1 MRNMLKIIYLLLIF
15 CLALSAAVPE
25 SLQQADEASR
35 KALELA
41 TENPE
46 GADEQWQIACKRY
59 ETAIADGTI
68 SNGELYY
75 NLGNAYAQLDDIPHA
90 ILNYRR
96 AQLFLPR
103 DRQLHANLQYVRAKR
118 ADHFA
123 EPETSPVLQTLVFWH
138 YDLSFH
144 SRLWIAVTLSIL
156 FWLAAILLLWCRP
169 TWLKATVAILFVG
182 ALAFGGSAVASI
194 YSLRHAHPAVIMTTE
209 AIPRKGDGFSY
220 GEAFDSPIH
229 AGTEVN
235 ILRKR
240 GDWCEIALPN
250 HLTGWLS
257 SSDLESL

>member
-1 MRNMLKIIYLLLIF
+1 MRISLKLICLLLIYY
-15 CLALSAAVPE
+15 LALPAAVPE
-25 SLQQADEASR
+25 QLQQADEASR

-46 GADEQWQIACKRY
+46 AAAEQWQIASKLY
-59 ETAIADGTI
+59 EKVLADGTT

-123 EPETSPVLQTLVFWH
+123 EPETSPVLQTLFFWH

-144 SRLWIAVTLSIL
+144 SRLWTAVALSIL
-156 FWLAAILLLWCRP
+156 FWLAAVLLLWCRP
-169 TWLKATVAILFVG
+169 TWLKATASILLVG

-194 YSLRHAHPAVIMTTE
+194 YSLRHTHPAVIITTE
-209 AIPRKGDGFSY
+209 ATPRKGDGHSY
-220 GEAFDSPIH
+220 EPAFDAPIH
-229 AGTEVN
+229 AGTEVT
-235 ILRKR
+235 ILRRR
-240 GDWCEIALPN
+240 GDWLEIALPN
-250 HLTGWLS
+250 HLTGWLPCT
-257 SSDLESL
+257 DLETL

>member
-1 MRNMLKIIYLLLIF
+1 MLKIIYLLLIS
-15 CLALSAAVPE
+15 CLALPAAVPE
-25 SLQQADEASR
+25 QLRQADEASR

-46 GADEQWQIACKRY
+46 AATEQWQIACERY
-59 ETAIADGTI
+59 KAVLADGDFA
-68 SNGELYY
+68 NGELYY

-118 ADHFA
+118 SDHFA
-123 EPETSPVLQTLVFWH
+123 EPESSPVLQTLCFWH

-144 SRLWIAVTLSIL
+144 SRLWIAVVLAAL
-156 FWLAAILLLWCRP
+156 FWLSAILLLWRRP
-169 TWLKATVAILFVG
+169 TWLKATAAILFVG
-182 ALAFGGSAVASI
+182 TLAFGGSAVVSI
-194 YSLRHAHPAVIMTTE
+194 YSLRHAHPAVIVTAETT
-209 AIPRKGDGFSY
+209 PRKGDGNSY
-220 GEAFDSPIH
+220 GEAFDAPIH

-235 ILRKR
+235 ILRRR

-250 HLTGWLS
+250 HLTGWLPGK
-257 SSDLESL
+257 DLETL

>member
-1 MRNMLKIIYLLLIF
+1 MRILLKLIYLLLIS
-15 CLALSAAVPE
+15 CLALPAAVPE
-25 SLQQADEASR
+25 QLQQADEASR

-46 GADEQWQIACKRY
+46 TAAEQWQKVIDIYKGLLQ
-59 ETAIADGTI
+59 DG
-68 SNGELYY
+68 SLANGELYY

-103 DRQLHANLQYVRAKR
+103 DHQLHANLQYVRAKR

-123 EPETSPVLQTLVFWH
+123 EPETSPVLQTLFFWH

-144 SRLWIAVTLSIL
+144 SRLWTAVALSIL
-156 FWLAAILLLWCRP
+156 FWLAAVLLLWCRP
-169 TWLKATVAILFVG
+169 TWLKATAAILFIG

-194 YSLRHAHPAVIMTTE
+194 YSLRHAHPAVIMTPE
-209 AIPRKGDGFSY
+209 ATPRKGDGHSY
-220 GEAFDSPIH
+220 ATAFDAPIH

-240 GDWCEIALPN
+240 GDWYEIALPN
-250 HLTGWLS
+250 HLTGWLPAT
-257 SSDLESL
+257 DLETL